1 MDTQRNRGRA
11 WLPVMLAVLAVVA
24 AGCGGKDES
33 GACVR
38 GSGITATCGDDFT
51 SGQCEFIG
59 GDDWYEGRTCADLG
73 FSPNKDVSRLVIAG
87 VARDQAGGLAR
98 VTLLNAGP
106 EPLDLRGFRL
116 EIAGNG
122 DVEQKLSLS
131 GGIDACGMRD
141 LALTGAKGLAS
152 PRGDAVLYIALRGP
166 ATTLAA
172 GLPLS
177 AVLCGDG
184 APAAVAGPDLRGAV
198 PVGRLGAGQAVVRAA
213 WPGESWYL
221 AAAAAPAARP
231 AVVGCGDGGAIAD
244 AWRPLVAA
252 YR

>member
-1 MDTQRNRGRA
+1 MRKIRGR
-11 WLPVMLAVLAVVA
+11 VLAPVLLAALAAVA

-59 GDDWYEGRTCADLG
+59 GDSWYEGRTCADLG

-87 VARDQAGGLAR
+87 VARNQAGGLAR

-122 DVEQKLSLS
+122 DVDQTLSLS
-131 GGIDACGMRD
+131 GVIDACGTRD
-141 LALTGAKGLAS
+141 LVFAGAKGLAS
-152 PRGDAVLYIALRGP
+152 PRGDAALYLALRAP
-166 ATTLAA
+166 AADAA
-172 GLPLS
+172 SQPLS
-177 AVLCGDG
+177 AIFCGDNV
-184 APAAVAGPDLRGAV
+184 PAAFAGRDLRGAS
-198 PVGRLGAGQAVVRAA
+198 PVGLLGPGQAAVRAA
-213 WPGESWYL
+213 WPGDSWYL
-221 AAAAAPAARP
+221 AATTAPAARP
-231 AVVGCGDGGAIAD
+231 AVLGCGDGGAIPD